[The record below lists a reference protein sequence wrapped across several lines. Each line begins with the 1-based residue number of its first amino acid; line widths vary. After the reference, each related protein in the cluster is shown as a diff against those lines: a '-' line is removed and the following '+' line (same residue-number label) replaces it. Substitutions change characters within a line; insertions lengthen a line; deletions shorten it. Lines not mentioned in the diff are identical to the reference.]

1 MSEEKLSSN
10 KLDIEGAQRLS
21 AGEEKLKESYKQI
34 SEDIGL
40 THGESERLHIA
51 LVIVLSASWKA

>member
-1 MSEEKLSSN
+1 MSEEKLSSSH

-21 AGEEKLKESYKQI
+21 AGEEILKESYRQI

-40 THGESERLHIA
+40 AHG
-51 LVIVLSASWKA
+51 KFKF